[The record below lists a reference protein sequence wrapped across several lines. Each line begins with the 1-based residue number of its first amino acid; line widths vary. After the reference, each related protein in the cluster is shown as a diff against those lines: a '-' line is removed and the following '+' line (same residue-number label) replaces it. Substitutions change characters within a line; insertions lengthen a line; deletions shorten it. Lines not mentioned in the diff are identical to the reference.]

1 MACRPTYAIP
11 RNSSTGGCL
20 LTVCVDDYLCA
31 GPGYSAELIGVME
44 TPKVASKVNLDFS
57 ALLGPLF
64 FTWVIQMLLP
74 IL

>member
-1 MACRPTYAIP
+1 MLPPSNCPPPPA
-11 RNSSTGGCL
+11 
-20 LTVCVDDYLCA
+20 A
-31 GPGYSAELIGVME
+31 GPSYSAELIGVME
-44 TPKVASKVNLDFS
+44 TPKIETKVNLDFS

>member
-1 MACRPTYAIP
+1 MLCTYP
-11 RNSSTGGCL
+11 STL
-20 LTVCVDDYLCA
+20 LCA
-31 GPGYSAELIGVME
+31 GPSYTAELIGVME
-44 TPKVASKVNLDFS
+44 TPKVATKVNLDFS

>member
-1 MACRPTYAIP
+1 MCQQSMVFACP
-11 RNSSTGGCL
+11 L
-20 LTVCVDDYLCA
+20 A
-31 GPGYSAELIGVME
+31 GEGFAAELIGVME
-44 TPKVASKVNLDFS
+44 TPKTATKVSLDFS

>member
-1 MACRPTYAIP
+1 MPP
-11 RNSSTGGCL
+11 L
-20 LTVCVDDYLCA
+20 LS
-31 GPGYSAELIGVME
+31 GPSFSAELIGVME
-44 TPKVASKVNLDFS
+44 TPKSETKVNLDFS

>member
-1 MACRPTYAIP
+1 MQHMVLTAQVVLPT
-11 RNSSTGGCL
+11 S
-20 LTVCVDDYLCA
+20 A

>member
-1 MACRPTYAIP
+1 MQILNMAVNSWLKNVLGDGYA
-11 RNSSTGGCL
+11 
-20 LTVCVDDYLCA
+20 
-31 GPGYSAELIGVME
+31 AELIGVME
-44 TPKVASKVNLDFS
+44 TPKTETKINLDFS

>member
-1 MACRPTYAIP
+1 MLPPSFEIAAHLFSRPP
-11 RNSSTGGCL
+11 
-20 LTVCVDDYLCA
+20 A
-31 GPGYSAELIGVME
+31 GEGFAAELIGVME
-44 TPKVASKVNLDFS
+44 TPKTATKVSLDFS